1 MYAFCFQVDYLRTSK
16 LETLEGSIGRIQ
28 VSAYMLYVAS
38 VLQQFFIFPASL
50 TKSVSLES
58 PVDYYVF
65 AAWCFTVIVLNYIHL
80 LLL

>member
-1 MYAFCFQVDYLRTSK
+1 MKYAFCFQVDYLRTSK

-38 VLQQFFIFPASL
+38 VLQQFSSASL
-50 TKSVSLES
+50 TNCVSLES

-65 AAWCFTVIVLNYIHL
+65 VAWCFTVIVLNYLHL